1 MATISSTDAYVGVDH
16 RDEAELY
23 RRVLWRIVPLCII
36 CVFFSHLDRINISF
50 AKTQMQAELGLSD
63 AAYGIAAGVFFVGY
77 VLFEVPS
84 SWGLRKYGAPS
95 WVCRIMVS
103 WGLATAA
110 LMFARSEYALYGLRL
125 LIGIMEAGFAPAL
138 LFYLTCW
145 FPRRHL
151 ARVNGL
157 FFLSL
162 PLAGALGGPVSG
174 LILEFMDGTL
184 GLAGW
189 HWLFLITGLPCCVVG
204 LFVLRYFDRSIDHAK
219 WLTADEKTLLKNNIE
234 HDNKTTKPGYS
245 SIWRVLWTREVL
257 LLSAIYFMVKM
268 ASYGLNFWMPNLIA
282 KSGID
287 SQLLVGMLTALPYI
301 AACIAMIVITRRA
314 DASGN
319 RRGPLIGCVL
329 SASLGYVIACVC
341 FDIPAAMLVGLI
353 LATIGAF
360 VAVPLFCTIPQTVFS
375 GLGLATA
382 FAAINSIAQ
391 ISGLVSPVIVGFV
404 NDLTG
409 TNHLGMLVTA
419 PAGVL
424 CAILIILFVPKTT
437 KPAHT

>member
-1 MATISSTDAYVGVDH
+1 MTILGNTAIYPRVD
-16 RDEAELY
+16 EETALY
-23 RRVLWRIVPLCII
+23 RKIMWRIVPLCIV

-50 AKTQMQAELGLSD
+50 AKNQMQAELGLSD

-84 SWGLRKYGAPS
+84 SLGLRRYGAPS

-110 LMFARSEYALYGLRL
+110 LMFARSEYALYGLRF
-125 LIGIMEAGFAPAL
+125 LIGVMEAGFAPAL

-151 ARVNGL
+151 AKVNGL

-174 LILEFMDGTL
+174 LVLAYMDGWL
-184 GLAGW
+184 GLQGW
-189 HWLFLITGLPCCVVG
+189 HWLFLVTGLPCCLVG
-204 LFVLRYFDRSIDHAK
+204 LLVIRHFDRTIDEAR
-219 WLTADEKTLLKNNIE
+219 WLTADQKRVLKNNLE
-234 HDNKTTKPGYS
+234 QDSRETKPGYS
-245 SIWRVLWTREVL
+245 SIWRVLFTPEVAAL
-257 LLSAIYFMVKM
+257 AAIYFTVKM
-268 ASYGLNFWMPNLIA
+268 ASYGMNFWMPNLIA

-287 SQLLVGMLTALPYI
+287 GQLTIGLLTALPYV
-301 AACIAMIVITRRA
+301 AACIAMVVITRRA

-319 RRGPLIGCVL
+319 RRGALIGCVL
-329 SASLGYVIACVC
+329 MASLGYVIACGFYEV
-341 FDIPAAMLVGLI
+341 PVAMLIGLT
-353 LATIGAF
+353 LATIGSF

-375 GLGLATA
+375 GIGLATA

-391 ISGLVSPVIVGFV
+391 LSGLVSPVLVGWV
-404 NDLTG
+404 NDITG
-409 TNHLGMLVTA
+409 THHLGLLISA
-419 PAGVL
+419 PAGIVAAAL
-424 CAILIILFVPKTT
+424 ILRFVPKKT
-437 KPAHT
+437 